1 MFLML
6 CVVFAAAG
14 PEVPGVCDVFLMGPT
29 MADGAVPHM
38 LPSAPDGGG
47 GFVLGGWCSTL
58 NFMSP
63 LFASI
68 AGQMCNQGAQK
79 GIAHVPEG
87 LMAGQA
93 SSRAQTEGIS
103 KIWEKTQLLQ
113 LLHIRAGTIL
123 RCRTRSVRAFPAATT
138 GMAAVNRAGGA
149 RCFCLRFCDC
159 RAPG

>member
-103 KIWEKTQLLQ
+103 KIFCPRENSTSSTSSYPGGDDPAVPHEKCA
-113 LLHIRAGTIL
+113 RVP
-123 RCRTRSVRAFPAATT
+123 CRNNGHGGGKSGRWRSVFLPSI
-138 GMAAVNRAGGA
+138 
-149 RCFCLRFCDC
+149 L
-159 RAPG
+159 

>member
-14 PEVPGVCDVFLMGPT
+14 PGNPGVGDVFSMGPT

-38 LPSAPDGGG
+38 LSSAAVGGA

-63 LFASI
+63 QYASI
-68 AGQMCNQGAQK
+68 AGQMCCQGAQK

-87 LMAGQA
+87 PMAGQA
-93 SSRAQTEGIS
+93 LSWARTEGIS
-103 KIWEKTQLLQ
+103 KIFCSTGKKLNSFSFFLFGRGRPGGAVREVCAHSRPQQ
-113 LLHIRAGTIL
+113 RAGW
-123 RCRTRSVRAFPAATT
+123 R
-138 GMAAVNRAGGA
+138 
-149 RCFCLRFCDC
+149 
-159 RAPG
+159 

>member
-14 PEVPGVCDVFLMGPT
+14 PEIPGVGDVFSMGPT

-38 LPSAPDGGG
+38 LPSAPDGRAGY
-47 GFVLGGWCSTL
+47 VLRGWCSTL

-63 LFASI
+63 LYASI

-87 LMAGQA
+87 PMAGQA

-103 KIWEKTQLLQ
+103 KIFCSTGKKLNFFYVFIFGWGRSCGAAREECAHSLPQQ
-113 LLHIRAGTIL
+113 RAG
-123 RCRTRSVRAFPAATT
+123 RW
-138 GMAAVNRAGGA
+138 
-149 RCFCLRFCDC
+149 
-159 RAPG
+159 